1 MWEANGGST
10 AQAMN
15 SVIQQAN
22 NNPTIQ

>member
-1 MWEANGGST
+1 MWEANWGST

-15 SVIQQAN
+15 SVIQNQN